1 MNKIEIGNL
10 VISKAGRDCGELYMV
25 YSIQG
30 ENIILVNGQAKKLN
44 HPKIKNS
51 KHVIVT
57 NLLLSAIKEKIANK
71 KKIFDS
77 EIYSA
82 IKKCAEALD
91 KNI

>member
-1 MNKIEIGNL
+1 MSKIEIGNL
-10 VISKAGRDCGELYMV
+10 VISKKGRDCGTLYMV

-30 ENIILVNGQAKKLN
+30 DKIALVNGQAKKMSN
-44 HPKIKNS
+44 PKIKS
-51 KHVIVT
+51 CKHVIST
-57 NLLLSAIKEKIANK
+57 DQTLDAIKEKIANK

-82 IKKCAEALD
+82 IKKCAEILD